1 MVVNLVIIVVI
12 AIFVIFGLRQGFIRW
27 LAVTLGI
34 VIGFWMASQKYFVLE
49 KLFGRIF
56 HSQYQAQV
64 VGFILVFLVFFFILV
79 LLGYLLRKIMN
90 LVMLGWL
97 DRLLGGIFGLI
108 NGLVFVWLLLA
119 LIVSFQPSLERH
131 LSKSVLATQ
140 ILEAGRRLSGLQLK
154 QRLQKKYLTL
164 RPEGLSLIP
173 QVNISEAQLKYNLQ
187 FQRSFRISPKKSG
200 ENSKAFNAEKGGT
213 NENICSTISDSCNR
227 TSPELSA
234 TSRDQG

>member
-1 MVVNLVIIVVI
+1 MVVNLVIIGVI
-12 AIFVIFGLRQGFIRW
+12 AIFIIFGLRQGFIRW
-27 LAVTLGI
+27 LSVTLGI
-34 VIGFWMASQKYFVLE
+34 VIGFWVASHKYFVLE
-49 KLFGRIF
+49 KLLGRVF
-56 HSQYQAQV
+56 NSQYQAQII
-64 VGFILVFLVFFFILV
+64 GFILIFLIFFLISV
-79 LLGYLLRKIMN
+79 LLGYLLSKIVN

-154 QRLQKKYLTL
+154 KRLQKRYLTSKPK
-164 RPEGLSLIP
+164 RLSLIP
-173 QVNISEAQLKYNLQ
+173 QVNLSIAQLNYNLQ
-187 FQRSFRISPKKSG
+187 FQRSFRISPKKVA
-200 ENSKAFNAEKGGT
+200 NILKVFNAEKGGT
-213 NENICSTISDSCNR
+213 NENVCSTISDSCNR

-234 TSRDQG
+234 TSRNQG